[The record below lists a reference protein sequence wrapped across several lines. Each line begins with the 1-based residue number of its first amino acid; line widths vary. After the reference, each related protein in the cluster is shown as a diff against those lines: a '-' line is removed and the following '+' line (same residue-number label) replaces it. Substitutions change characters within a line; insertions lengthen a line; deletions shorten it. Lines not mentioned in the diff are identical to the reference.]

1 MKTRKFLVTVM
12 LMVFIGLT
20 VSCSKE
26 TDILPYLADDYDNFV
41 AADAMLILPCTTYTS
56 TELTEAEINGLM
68 LMREEE
74 KLAQDVYTF
83 FYEKYK
89 FPIFRNI
96 AKSESAHTA
105 AVLRLL
111 NFFELPDPATVDA
124 GIFNSV
130 EMQHLYNELTAKG
143 NTFNN
148 ALVTGAFI
156 EEYDIADLENLIK
169 ETNKTEIIRVY
180 TNLRKGS
187 INHLNVFVKFLKA
200 RGVTYTPQVLS
211 ADEFQML
218 IRN

>member
-12 LMVFIGLT
+12 LMAFVGLS

-26 TDILPYLADDYDNFV
+26 TELLPDLADDFENFT
-41 AADAMLILPCTTYTS
+41 ATDAQLVLPGTTYTG

-111 NFFELPDPATVDA
+111 NYFELPDPATVDA
-124 GIFNSV
+124 GIFN
-130 EMQHLYNELTAKG
+130 
-143 NTFNN
+143 
-148 ALVTGAFI
+148 
-156 EEYDIADLENLIK
+156 
-169 ETNKTEIIRVY
+169 
-180 TNLRKGS
+180 
-187 INHLNVFVKFLKA
+187 
-200 RGVTYTPQVLS
+200 
-211 ADEFQML
+211 
-218 IRN
+218 

>member
-12 LMVFIGLT
+12 LMAFVGLS

-26 TDILPYLADDYDNFV
+26 TELLPDLADDFENFT
-41 AADAMLILPCTTYTS
+41 ATDAQLVLPGTTYTG

-111 NFFELPDPATVDA
+111 NYFELPDPATVDA

-130 EMQHLYNELTAKG
+130 EMQHLYGDLTAKG
-143 NTFNN
+143 STLNE
-148 ALVTGAFI
+148 ALATGAFI

-169 ETNKTEIIRVY
+169 ETDKTEIIRVY

-187 INHLNVFVKFLKA
+187 INHLNAFVKFLKA

-211 ADEFQML
+211 NDEFQIL
-218 IRN
+218 LRN